1 VTDRSADAFDVA
13 LAALRR
19 KERATGELADWLR
32 RRGYG
37 DGEVDATVA
46 RLIEAGELDDERFAR
61 GYAEDKRSLRG
72 WGSERIREGLAARGI
87 ADELIEMALEGD
99 SESDQVAR
107 AGALLAARN
116 QPLAEE
122 ADRARALGYLTRRG
136 YGYDVAHEAIRH
148 ATKRAA

>member
-1 VTDRSADAFDVA
+1 GFDVA

-19 KERATGELADWLR
+19 KERATAELAEWLR

-87 ADELIEMALEGD
+87 AEGV
-99 SESDQVAR
+99 SGGAWMER
-107 AGALLAARN
+107 APEEAAEADRGGGGGALPAPRN
-116 QPLAEE
+116 QPLGEE
-122 ADRARALGYLTRRG
+122 ADRAGARGSLPRRG

-148 ATKRAA
+148 ETKRAA